1 MVCKTQTYVAI
12 FSMMGMGMFS
22 SIGSEAATYS
32 PVIHTDVSQVDW
44 FNKVSAYRATKDPQ
58 KQEQALKELLK
69 DPAFQ
74 RMPTDW
80 QEAVIQNVA
89 RFYVDGDLRKDYL
102 LSSMLYV
109 YRLYD
114 ELSAV
119 PLHSKSIRGWIGVP
133 QPEEPLNPKTGKR
146 YVRVPKSLVQD
157 LSPEDILYVKKVLN
171 VVNQNLHY
179 LNSLPPYMDPE
190 KMEKGAYIGYAFWP
204 LTLVQPKVL
213 YEDSPYKSDL
223 GKDHQKLVDMFAKGD
238 EELYRLQSQMGTPL
252 FNPHL
257 IKKSIKINH
266 LNIDCQGFSDKR
278 LFGIRAIILSHCGGL
293 NHFTLYAYSLY
304 FKETQKS
311 FSILRAGL
319 AAEVAAQVDQPKL
332 HKILTYIQEQTEPY
346 LTKMEQATAYMAEQV
361 WPSNPR
367 HKQQYQNIL
376 GLGDRLLEIRI
387 PKDVDA
393 HEKTEKKLTPKER
406 RLLKKQQRQR
416 EKELKKQQRQRS

>member
-44 FNKVSAYRATKDPQ
+44 FNKLLTKGATKDPQ
-58 KQEQALKELLK
+58 KRVQALKELLK

-89 RFYVDGDLRKDYL
+89 YFNIDPPLRKEYL

-114 ELSAV
+114 ELSAL

-133 QPEEPLNPKTGKR
+133 QPEEPLNPQTGKR
-146 YVRVPKSLVQD
+146 YVRVPKSLVPG
-157 LSPEDILYVKKVLN
+157 LSPEEILYVKKVLS

-190 KMEKGAYIGYAFWP
+190 KMEEGAYIGYAFWP

-257 IKKSIKINH
+257 LKRKMRFNR
-266 LNIDCQGFSDKR
+266 LGVDCNGFSSSR
-278 LFGIRAIILSHCGGL
+278 PFGIRAW
-293 NHFTLYAYSLY
+293 
-304 FKETQKS
+304 
-311 FSILRAGL
+311 
-319 AAEVAAQVDQPKL
+319 AEYDPQRIVG
-332 HKILTYIQEQTEPY
+332 H
-346 LTKMEQATAYMAEQV
+346 
-361 WPSNPR
+361 SPR
-367 HKQQYQNIL
+367 H
-376 GLGDRLLEIRI
+376 
-387 PKDVDA
+387 P
-393 HEKTEKKLTPKER
+393 P
-406 RLLKKQQRQR
+406 
-416 EKELKKQQRQRS
+416 